1 MVLPVTSAMRLQVVD
16 RISSAGSEQPG
27 NLATTSGPLC
37 CVACGGTDLR
47 LLLLRGQDRE
57 RFLHLRCHTCREEG
71 LVQCDELND
80 DQTEDLAA
88 CLDSRPDIRER
99 LQEEW
104 GQWLAW
110 KRRYAYPRHW
120 PTPPRR
126 ISSWWMVGILL
137 LLLVWALSDVW
148 QVAGVWREDVPARQ
162 AVVNEYVD
170 RLKGIECLPEAMRE
184 KLRTVEIHYTLEPAV
199 HGNLVQYG
207 EAGVYWGEEQIRVHR
222 SNFWLGTIPKRAIL
236 LETLVHEARHRVS
249 PALGH
254 NALFHQLVQQDL
266 QCVLKHW

>member
-1 MVLPVTSAMRLQVVD
+1 MVQPVTSAMRLQVVD
-16 RISSAGSEQPG
+16 RISSAGSERHG
-27 NLATTSGPLC
+27 NLATTLGPLC

-47 LLLLRGQDRE
+47 LLLLRGQERE

-88 CLDSRPDIRER
+88 CLDARPDVRER

-170 RLKGIECLPEAMRE
+170 RLQEVNCLPEAMRE

-222 SNFWLGTIPKRAIL
+222 SNFWLGTIPKQAIL

-254 NALFHQLVQQDL
+254 NALFYQLVQQDL
-266 QCVLKHW
+266 QCVLRHW

>member
-1 MVLPVTSAMRLQVVD
+1 MY
-16 RISSAGSEQPG
+16 
-27 NLATTSGPLC
+27 
-37 CVACGGTDLR
+37 
-47 LLLLRGQDRE
+47 
-57 RFLHLRCHTCREEG
+57 
-71 LVQCDELND
+71 
-80 DQTEDLAA
+80 
-88 CLDSRPDIRER
+88 
-99 LQEEW
+99 
-104 GQWLAW
+104 
-110 KRRYAYPRHW
+110 KR
-120 PTPPRR
+120 
-126 ISSWWMVGILL
+126 
-137 LLLVWALSDVW
+137 
-148 QVAGVWREDVPARQ
+148 QVPARQ

-170 RLKGIECLPEAMRE
+170 RLQEVNCLPEAMRE

-222 SNFWLGTIPKRAIL
+222 SNFWLGTIPKQAIL

>member
-1 MVLPVTSAMRLQVVD
+1 MRLQVVD
-16 RISSAGSEQPG
+16 RISSAGSEQHS
-27 NLATTSGPLC
+27 NLATTPGPLC

-47 LLLLRGQDRE
+47 LLLLRGQERE

-88 CLDSRPDIRER
+88 CLDARPDVRER

-170 RLKGIECLPEAMRE
+170 RLQEVNCLPEAMRE

-199 HGNLVQYG
+199 HGLSL
-207 EAGVYWGEEQIRVHR
+207 IH
-222 SNFWLGTIPKRAIL
+222 I
-236 LETLVHEARHRVS
+236 
-249 PALGH
+249 
-254 NALFHQLVQQDL
+254 
-266 QCVLKHW
+266 